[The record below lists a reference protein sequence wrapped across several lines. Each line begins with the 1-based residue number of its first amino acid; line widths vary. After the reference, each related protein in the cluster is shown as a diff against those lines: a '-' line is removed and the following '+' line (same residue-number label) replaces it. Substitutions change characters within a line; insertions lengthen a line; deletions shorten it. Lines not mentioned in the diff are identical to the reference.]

1 MSQHARAL
9 RFHATGNPSEV
20 LQLDEIPLGD
30 PGEGQVR
37 VRMLAAPVNPAD
49 LNTIEGKYGVRPTMP
64 AVPGN
69 EGVGEVEA
77 VGAGVQG
84 LAPGDRVVLG
94 SGIGTWC
101 DRCLAAA
108 SDLAR
113 VPRELPVDQA
123 AMVRVNPPTAL
134 LMLREFVGLSA
145 GDWVIQNAANSVVGR
160 CVIAVAKSRGLRTIN
175 VVRRPE
181 LVAELEASGAD
192 VVVSDDA
199 GTLPD
204 FRERTGGAKIRLA
217 MNAVGG
223 ESALRLANQLAP
235 GGVMVTYGAMGRQP
249 LKIPNGLL
257 IFKDLQFRG
266 FWLTRWFRDADA
278 DARARLIGEIAGMM
292 KSGEVQIPV
301 AARYPLEDWK
311 EAVAAA
317 SAGARAGKILFTMS
331 A

>member
-1 MSQHARAL
+1 
-9 RFHATGNPSEV
+9 
-20 LQLDEIPLGD
+20 
-30 PGEGQVR
+30 
-37 VRMLAAPVNPAD
+37 
-49 LNTIEGKYGVRPTMP
+49 
-64 AVPGN
+64 
-69 EGVGEVEA
+69 VEA
-77 VGAGVQG
+77 VGPGVEG

-108 SDLAR
+108 SDVAR

-134 LMLREFVGLSA
+134 LMLREFVGLA
-145 GDWVIQNAANSVVGR
+145 PGDWVIQNAANSAVGR

-181 LVAELEASGAD
+181 LVAELEASGAEA
-192 VVVSDDA
+192 VVCDDA
-199 GTLPD
+199 GALPD
-204 FRERTGGAKIRLA
+204 LRERTGGAKIRLA
-217 MNAVGG
+217 LNAVGG

-278 DARARLIGEIAGMM
+278 IARARIIDEIAAMM
-292 KSGEVQIPV
+292 QSGELRIPV
-301 AARYPLEDWK
+301 AATYPLDAWK

-317 SAGARAGKILFTMS
+317 SAGSRPGKILFTMS
-331 A
+331 V